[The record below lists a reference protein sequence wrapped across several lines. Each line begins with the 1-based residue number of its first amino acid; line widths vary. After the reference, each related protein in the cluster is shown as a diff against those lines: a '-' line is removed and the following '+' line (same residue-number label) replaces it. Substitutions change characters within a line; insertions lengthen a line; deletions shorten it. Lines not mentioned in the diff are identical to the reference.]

1 MVGEET
7 IYYDWRN
14 PSLTVA
20 GLMVTVKFFS
30 FGFTIREH
38 SELIRREERR

>member
-14 PSLTVA
+14 PGLTVT
-20 GLMVTVKFFS
+20 GLRLVVEFFS
-30 FGFTIREH
+30 FTI
-38 SELIRREERR
+38 

>member
-14 PSLTVA
+14 PGLTVA
-20 GLMVTVKFFS
+20 GLRLAVKFFS
-30 FGFTIREH
+30 FSFTI
-38 SELIRREERR
+38 

>member
-14 PSLTVA
+14 PGLTVA
-20 GLMVTVKFFS
+20 GLRVAVEFFI
-30 FGFTIREH
+30 FGLTF
-38 SELIRREERR
+38 